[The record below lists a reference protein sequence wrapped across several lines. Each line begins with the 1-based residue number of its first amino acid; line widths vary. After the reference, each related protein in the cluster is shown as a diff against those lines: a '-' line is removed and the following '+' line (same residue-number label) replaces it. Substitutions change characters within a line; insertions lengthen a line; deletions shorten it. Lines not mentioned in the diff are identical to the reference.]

1 MAVQKKIE
9 IIYDIQGKPVD
20 VAIDKTI
27 NLKQQIRL
35 LTSELSKV
43 KEGSAEFQVLST
55 KLSDSKDQMERMRSK
70 SQDLFAALSLLPGP
84 VGSFFGQLT
93 GAIGLM
99 KTFTSFS
106 LKDIS
111 FQFKELKND
120 LFDVYKNLFGAKE
133 AADDLANTNQKLA
146 ENTNQAAQATNNNT
160 TAVAAATSGYSKLS
174 NEQVDLVKG
183 LDMLEMS
190 NENVNTSFKKGEA
203 FIQVQGQEVR
213 KLTSAELDLIKS
225 GQALTVTE
233 EGLVTVTNSATKSF
247 GAATLAGRLFGGA
260 LNWMGVSATAA
271 TVAVGL
277 LEAALAALGIGLI
290 IAAVVGLVT
299 ALKDMVVY
307 LYEGQTLFGGWS
319 QSIRDAKKELEDI
332 NDTIER
338 TNTLLD
344 LDKNDMKRRQ
354 AEYIAYLKSK
364 GNGDKELRGQQIKD
378 LKEELALV
386 QQATYDIGGEQNR
399 YMKNREATVEGLQKI
414 EARRTELEQQGK
426 DLRSKIKVAELDDI
440 TATNK
445 KILEDNKAANQ
456 KQTEADAKKYA
467 KALADLDAQIE
478 NEINREDTRR
488 DELQKLLDEKREMMT
503 THDELTYAQIVLLKH
518 NNSKKIDEALKEDAV
533 KQIQSEIDKNDRM
546 MIEAGKGAD
555 LYYTARREKA
565 QAEFQKELVEAQND
579 QNKMENARTKY
590 WKALQDIDEEEL
602 QNKLDVS
609 QKALEAEYD
618 GSVKFFDAQRK
629 VEEDSYKLAVQ
640 KAQANYD
647 LLQQLKREH
656 EKKMNDIDVAQIQA
670 KADLEGRKA
679 ATVNEI
685 TEQHFVYLR
694 NQENLNNQAQ
704 VKAAGDNADA
714 LEVIGME
721 HAQRMRDIEAQ
732 GYEARKQVQLA
743 IIGLS
748 IQFGQTL
755 SQIGNVLLQEAQGRD
770 EKRFKNAQI
779 MAVAGIA
786 IEKAAAIGQIWTN
799 NAIANAKAIAAFPL
813 TFGQPWVTIN
823 TVSAALSTAATIAA
837 AAQAISG
844 INSQNFTPD
853 KSSSGSGNPYGRN
866 YEQGGVIGGERH
878 YNGGTMI
885 EAEKGEAIM
894 TRGAVTMFAPMLS
907 MMNQLGGGTSFVP
920 NLMTTSPDAPKSGY
934 PSDQQTEQA
943 IIKTY
948 VVEGDLTSAQQRQA
962 RLKDLS
968 TL

>member
-1 MAVQKKIE
+1 MATQKKIE
-9 IIYDIQGKPVD
+9 IIYDIQGKAVD
-20 VAIDKTI
+20 VAIDKTV

-93 GAIGLM
+93 GSIGLM

-146 ENTNQAAQATNNNT
+146 DNTDGANRSAVEQNKTIAAAVPLQRNYKDEVENTVNAQNKQNQTIANLTVAQREELKAKTEGLRGAQKLAATNEYLNTTLTQATN
-160 TAVAAATSGYSKLS
+160 K
-174 NEQVDLVKG
+174 
-183 LDMLEMS
+183 
-190 NENVNTSFKKGEA
+190 
-203 FIQVQGQEVR
+203 
-213 KLTSAELDLIKS
+213 
-225 GQALTVTE
+225 
-233 EGLVTVTNSATKSF
+233 F
-247 GAATLAGRLFGGA
+247 GAATIAGRLFGGA
-260 LNWMGVSATAA
+260 LNAIGVSATAA

-277 LEAALAALGIGLI
+277 LEAALAALGIELI
-290 IAAVVGLVT
+290 IAAVV
-299 ALKDMVVY
+299 ALFSVIKDATVGFY
-307 LYEGQTLFGGWS
+307 DWATGIS
-319 QSIRDAKKELEDI
+319 AANKELEDI
-332 NDTIER
+332 NHTIET

-344 LDKNDMKRRQ
+344 LDQKDMKRRQ

-364 GNGDKELRGQQIKD
+364 GKEEKDLRGQQIKD

-386 QQATYDIGGEQNR
+386 QQATYDIGAEENR
-399 YMKNREATVEGLQKI
+399 YMKNQQGNVEGLKKI
-414 EARRTELEQQGK
+414 QARRTELEQQGK
-426 DLRSKIKVAELDDI
+426 DLRSKIKVAEYDDV

-445 KILEDNKAANQ
+445 KILEDQ
-456 KQTEADAKKYA
+456 KNAGQKGKEQREKDYA
-467 KALADLDAQIE
+467 RALSDIDAQIE
-478 NEINREDTRR
+478 NEVNREDTRR
-488 DELQKLLDEKREMMT
+488 KVLQDLLDKKRQMMT
-503 THDELTYAQIVLLKH
+503 EHDKLTYAQIELLKY
-518 NNSKKIDEALKEDAV
+518 NNSKKLEDALKEDAV

-546 MIEAGKGAD
+546 MTEAGKGTE

-609 QKALEAEYD
+609 QKALEAEYQN
-618 GSVKFFDAQRK
+618 SAKFFDAQRK
-629 VEEDSYKLAVQ
+629 VEEDAYKLAVQ
-640 KAQANYD
+640 KAQANYA
-647 LLQQLKREH
+647 LLEQLKREH

-704 VKAAGDNADA
+704 VMAAGDNAEA

-721 HAQRMRDIEAQ
+721 HEQRMRDIGVQE
-732 GYEARKQVQLA
+732 YEARKQVQLA

-770 EKRFKNAQI
+770 EKKFKNAKK
-779 MAVAGIA
+779 MAIAGIV

-799 NAIANAKAIAAFPL
+799 NAIANAKAIASFPL

-844 INSQNFTPD
+844 INGQDFTPA
-853 KSSSGSGNPYGRN
+853 SGGSGGSGGNNYGRN
-866 YEQGGVIGGERH
+866 YEQGGLIGGERH

-907 MMNQLGGGTSFVP
+907 MMNQMGGGTSFVP

-934 PSDQQTEQA
+934 PSDAQTEQA

-948 VVEGDLTSAQQRQA
+948 VVESDLTSSQQRQA

>member
-1 MAVQKKIE
+1 MATQKKIE
-9 IIYDIQGKPVD
+9 IIYDIQGKAVD
-20 VAIDKTI
+20 VAIDKTV
-27 NLKQQIRL
+27 NLKQQVRL
-35 LTSELSKV
+35 LQAELSKT
-43 KEGSAEFQVLST
+43 KEGTAEFQVLST
-55 KLSDSKDQMERMRSK
+55 KLGDARDQMERMRAK

-106 LKDIS
+106 LKDLS

-146 ENTNQAAQATNNNT
+146 DTGDNVNRST
-160 TAVAAATSGYSKLS
+160 TEQNKTIAAAVPLMRNYDEEK
-174 NEQVDLVKG
+174 K
-183 LDMLEMS
+183 
-190 NENVNTSFKKGEA
+190 NV
-203 FIQVQGQEVR
+203 I
-213 KLTSAELDLIKS
+213 D
-225 GQALTVTE
+225 
-233 EGLVTVTNSATKSF
+233 SATKEGQTIANLTQAQREELKAKTEGLRGAERYNATQQYLNTTLKQTTANF
-247 GAATLAGRLFGGA
+247 GAATLAGRLFGSA
-260 LNWMGVSATAA
+260 LTAVGVSATAA
-271 TVAVGL
+271 ATAVML

-290 IAAVVGLVT
+290 IAAVVGLFTVI
-299 ALKDMVVY
+299 KDATVGFY
-307 LYEGQTLFGGWS
+307 DWATGIS
-319 QSIRDAKKELEDI
+319 AANKELEDI
-332 NDTIER
+332 NKTIET

-344 LDKNDMKRRQ
+344 LDQKDMKRRQ

-364 GNGDKELRGQQIKD
+364 GKGDKELRGQQIKD

-386 QQATYDIGGEQNR
+386 QQATYDIGAEENR
-399 YMKNREATVEGLQKI
+399 YMKNQQGNVEGLKKI
-414 EARRTELEQQGK
+414 QERRTELEQQGK
-426 DLRSKIKVAELDDI
+426 DLRSKIKVAELDDV

-456 KQTEADAKKYA
+456 KGKEEREKDYA
-467 KALADLDAQIE
+467 KALSDLDAQIE

-488 DELQKLLDEKREMMT
+488 DELQKLLDKKRQMMT
-503 THDELTYAQIVLLKH
+503 EHDKLTYAQIELLKY
-518 NNSKKIDEALKEDAV
+518 NNSKKLEDALKDDAV

-546 MIEAGKGAD
+546 MIEAGKGTE

-565 QAEFQKELVEAQND
+565 QAEFQKELVEAEKD
-579 QNKMENARTKY
+579 KNKMENARTKY

-629 VEEDSYKLAVQ
+629 VEEDAYRLAVQ
-640 KAQANYD
+640 KAQANYA
-647 LLQQLKREH
+647 LLEQLKREH
-656 EKKMNDIDVAQIQA
+656 EKKMNDIDAAQIQA

-679 ATVNEI
+679 ATVNQI
-685 TEQHFVYLR
+685 TEEHFVYLR
-694 NQENLNNQAQ
+694 NQENLNNEA
-704 VKAAGDNADA
+704 KIKSAGDNAEA

-721 HAQRMRDIEAQ
+721 HEQRMRDIGAMEF
-732 GYEARKQVQLA
+732 EARKQVQLA
-743 IIGLS
+743 IEGLVV
-748 IQFGQTL
+748 QFGQTL
-755 SQIGNVLLQEAQGRD
+755 AQIGNVLLQEAQGRD
-770 EKRFKNAQI
+770 EKKFKNAKK
-779 MAVAGIA
+779 MAVAGIV

-799 NAIANAKAIAAFPL
+799 NAIANAKAIASFPL

-844 INSQNFTPD
+844 INGQDFQAD
-853 KSSSGSGNPYGRN
+853 KSSGGSGNTYGRN
-866 YEQGGVIGGERH
+866 YEQGGLIGGERH
-878 YNGGTMI
+878 YAGGTMI

-907 MMNQLGGGTSFVP
+907 MMNQMGGGTSFVP

-934 PSDQQTEQA
+934 PSDAQTEQA

-948 VVEGDLTSAQQRQA
+948 VVESDLTSSQQRQA